1 MSEYEEYIEENGLPY
16 CDYKLHRG
24 KDWDIT
30 PIEKFQNGINRIIR
44 ISKSYKANT
53 FTNLLKKVQDEIKR
67 ERNIKMRRFKN
78 KVMMANPQT
87 FEEKIEKLIME
98 QSLQIT
104 KLTEQV
110 TLQGKEISKLKC

>member
-1 MSEYEEYIEENGLPY
+1 
-16 CDYKLHRG
+16 
-24 KDWDIT
+24 
-30 PIEKFQNGINRIIR
+30 
-44 ISKSYKANT
+44 
-53 FTNLLKKVQDEIKR
+53 
-67 ERNIKMRRFKN
+67 MRRFKN

-110 TLQGKEISKLKC
+110 TLQGKEISKLKCCNRFE